1 MYQSMLTSR
10 GKNLS
15 QARRKQSDM
24 IMNATFTGDTGYKRV
39 YILDPENGWHY
50 EDAKYSKHATVSIL
64 KDAVDYY
71 LQFRPK
77 VHYPVGVYVFIPN
90 DMDDEIGF
98 EEYEPDDP
106 FKDKGFNMTKLWM
119 IVNRN
124 DETQFVRYNILKCN
138 WDFKWMCKVHGKWE
152 LMHVIGCSR
161 NANSQVW
168 LTIRGNLIC
177 EYP

>member
-1 MYQSMLTSR
+1 MYKSMLTSR

-15 QARRKQSDM
+15 QARRNQSDM

-77 VHYPVGVYVFIPN
+77 VHYPIGVYVFIPD
-90 DMDDEIGF
+90 DMNDEIGF
-98 EEYEPDDP
+98 EEYEPEDP
-106 FKDKGFNMTKLWM
+106 FKDEGFDMNKLWM
-119 IVNRN
+119 
-124 DETQFVRYNILKCN
+124 
-138 WDFKWMCKVHGKWE
+138 M
-152 LMHVIGCSR
+152 
-161 NANSQVW
+161 
-168 LTIRGNLIC
+168 
-177 EYP
+177 